1 MLRTKIFINLGYN
14 DVQNGQIERY
24 DMSLSNE
31 YLVKQSRMLS
41 LESKNSQ
48 NEHMLFMNYITV
60 YNFISQKLTLTLMF
74 INV

>member
-1 MLRTKIFINLGYN
+1 MLRTKIFINLGFN

-48 NEHMLFMNYITV
+48 NEHMHFMNYIIV
-60 YNFISQKLTLTLMF
+60 YNFIPQKLTLTLMF

>member
-1 MLRTKIFINLGYN
+1 MLRTKIFINLGFN

-48 NEHMLFMNYITV
+48 NEHMHFMNYIIV